1 MRIFKSKHFDKFA
14 RKERI
19 SDDTLR
25 NAINDIENGLID
37 ADLGSG
43 VIKQRLPK
51 QGRGKSK
58 GYRSIIVYKFAEF
71 SLFVYGFDKNDRT
84 NITADEEENFKAAA
98 KTILAFS
105 PEQIQQAL
113 DGKAFIEVSNETIQQ
128 PGKCSDPR
136 IDE

>member
-19 SDDTLR
+19 SNDTLR

-71 SLFVYGFDKNDRT
+71 SLFVYGFDKNDRA
-84 NITADEEENFKAAA
+84 NITADEEETLK
-98 KTILAFS
+98 
-105 PEQIQQAL
+105 
-113 DGKAFIEVSNETIQQ
+113 QQ
-128 PGKCSDPR
+128 PKPFWHLVPNKFSKPLMAKHL
-136 IDE
+136 

>member
-19 SDDTLR
+19 SNDTLR

-51 QGRGKSK
+51 S
-58 GYRSIIVYKFAEF
+58 
-71 SLFVYGFDKNDRT
+71 
-84 NITADEEENFKAAA
+84 
-98 KTILAFS
+98 
-105 PEQIQQAL
+105 L
-113 DGKAFIEVSNETIQQ
+113 DGKAFIEVSNEPIQQ
-128 PGKCSDPR
+128 PSKCGDPR